1 MPSVPSECPILAI
14 RMAEG
19 LSMDA
24 SAISAQVAAEF
35 SYKVAARVMDI
46 AKESG
51 DSSVALIQAAA
62 KAAQAGDAAAAEAC
76 SSCTQMLDVYA

>member
-1 MPSVPSECPILAI
+1 
-14 RMAEG
+14 MALPTAERQD
-19 LSMDA
+19 MDA

-46 AKESG
+46 AKDSG

-62 KAAQAGDAAAAEAC
+62 KAAQAGDAATEQMV
-76 SSCTQMLDVYA
+76 SSATQALDVYA

>member
-1 MPSVPSECPILAI
+1 
-14 RMAEG
+14 
-19 LSMDA
+19 MDA

-46 AKESG
+46 AKDSG

-62 KAAQAGDAAAAEAC
+62 KAAQAGDAATEQMV
-76 SSCTQMLDVYA
+76 SSATQALDVYA

>member
-1 MPSVPSECPILAI
+1 MPAVPSDCPILAVGN
-14 RMAEG
+14 AERRD
-19 LSMDA
+19 MDA

>member
-1 MPSVPSECPILAI
+1 
-14 RMAEG
+14 MAVGNAERRH
-19 LSMDA
+19 MDA
-24 SAISAQVAAEF
+24 SAISSQVAAEF

-76 SSCTQMLDVYA
+76 SSCNQMLDVYA

>member
-1 MPSVPSECPILAI
+1 MASPI
-14 RMAEG
+14 AERQ
-19 LSMDA
+19 LMDA

-46 AKESG
+46 AKEGG

-62 KAAQAGDAAAAEAC
+62 KAAQAGDAATEQFV
-76 SSCTQMLDVYA
+76 SSATQMLDVYG

>member
-1 MPSVPSECPILAI
+1 LALAT
-14 RMAEG
+14 AERQN
-19 LSMDA
+19 MDA

-46 AKESG
+46 AKDSG

-62 KAAQAGDAAAAEAC
+62 KAAQAGDAATEQMV
-76 SSCTQMLDVYA
+76 SSATQALDVYA